1 VAQQRPSTLFVLKT
15 FIGKKEPAINPINHQ
30 FSQHQSTG
38 KFSSENHEHQ
48 STSIYINQRQ
58 FMIRKHH
65 NHFLST
71 CHSQL
76 QIPIGE
82 RAAELAKKAKDLP
95 PPSRGISM
103 DDVPWKSR
111 CFGW

>member
-1 VAQQRPSTLFVLKT
+1 MLLKKT
-15 FIGKKEPAINPINHQ
+15 KNIHRQKEPAIHPINNQ
-30 FSQHQSTG
+30 SSQHQSTG
-38 KFSSENHEHQ
+38 KFSSENHE
-48 STSIYINQRQ
+48 TSININLRQHQ

-65 NHFLST
+65 IHFLST